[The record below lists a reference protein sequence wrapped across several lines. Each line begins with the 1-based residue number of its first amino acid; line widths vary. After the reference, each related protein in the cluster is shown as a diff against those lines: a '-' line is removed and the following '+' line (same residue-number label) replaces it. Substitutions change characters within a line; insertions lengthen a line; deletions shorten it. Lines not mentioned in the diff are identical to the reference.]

1 MNIIHPNT
9 KNMLLVSEHSPFVAE
24 LEIYPKYQSILIGEV
39 GSSHGLTI
47 SYEDWQGFMEF
58 MKAIDV
64 ELNALPKHLE
74 KFNG

>member
-9 KNMLLVSEHSPFVAE
+9 KNMLLVSEHSPFIAE

-47 SYEDWQGFMEF
+47 SYEDWPGFLEF
-58 MKAIDV
+58 VKAIDD
-64 ELNALPKHLE
+64 ELQGLPQA
-74 KFNG
+74 